1 MGWLKEVFSLLELT
15 WTEVLLGLSLFV
27 VTSIGGIFLVSFLL
41 VKLPATYF
49 CDSHPRDFWVDRHPI
64 LRWTGLIIKN
74 LLGALIVILGIIL
87 SLPGVPGPGILTI
100 LMGVLLLDFPG
111 KRRLERWLLSRPS
124 SWPRSTGYANA
135 SASRRSFWRAQ
146 KQAQSDH
153 MTVAASNPFAIAMQR
168 HLPEEKVKNL
178 SPWFIGV
185 DFLQYFA
192 FCCPQGKSF
201 LLLLWQSFVAP
212 FLRC

>member
-27 VTSIGGIFLVSFLL
+27 VTSIGGIVSVSFLL
-41 VKLPATYF
+41 VKLPATYV

-111 KRRLERWLLSRPS
+111 KRRLERWLLSRPRLLDAVNRLRQRYGKPPLILESPEVS
-124 SWPRSTGYANA
+124 SIRPHDRGS
-135 SASRRSFWRAQ
+135 
-146 KQAQSDH
+146 K
-153 MTVAASNPFAIAMQR
+153 
-168 HLPEEKVKNL
+168 
-178 SPWFIGV
+178 
-185 DFLQYFA
+185 
-192 FCCPQGKSF
+192 
-201 LLLLWQSFVAP
+201 
-212 FLRC
+212 